1 MPVQRVVR
9 VIATALTL
17 AVVLGTGIAWS
28 NVRSFEDGI
37 FHMSA
42 PSLGKGGDDGAIDIL
57 LVGLDSRTDAHGN
70 PLSQQELE
78 TLRAGDEEATNTD
91 TIILIRIPNN
101 GKSATAISIPRD
113 SYVAARGW
121 ARPRSTVST
130 VRPGRPSA
138 PAWSRPATRPRT
150 PRPRAPRPVVRR

>member
-9 VIATALTL
+9 VVAAVLTV
-17 AVVLGTGIAWS
+17 AVVFGTGIAWS

-42 PSLGKGGDDGAIDIL
+42 PSLGRGGDDGAIDIL

-70 PLSQQELE
+70 ALSAEELA

-91 TIILIRIPNN
+91 TIILVRIPNN
-101 GKSATAISIPRD
+101 GKSAPAISIPRD
-113 SYVAARGW
+113 SYVQTPGGKTKINGVYGSTREAKRVQLGPAGGSAAHAAAHG
-121 ARPRSTVST
+121 
-130 VRPGRPSA
+130 
-138 PAWSRPATRPRT
+138 
-150 PRPRAPRPVVRR
+150 

>member
-1 MPVQRVVR
+1 
-9 VIATALTL
+9 VIRAVSTAL
-17 AVVLGTGIAWS
+17 AVMVVIGTGVAWS

-70 PLSQQELE
+70 PLSAEELAA
-78 TLRAGDEEATNTD
+78 LKAGVEEATNTD

-101 GKSATAISIPRD
+101 GKSA
-113 SYVAARGW
+113 
-121 ARPRSTVST
+121 
-130 VRPGRPSA
+130 
-138 PAWSRPATRPRT
+138 
-150 PRPRAPRPVVRR
+150 